1 MDATKEFYNTY
12 PTRESFLETFP
23 ILYKYITTGKSVGDQ
38 IVRMNIVVVNIRN
51 ILGWKTEGMT
61 FASKIVDVDA
71 DPNIHEIAR
80 IKDANPIL
88 VLLLKCVTSLIWDVM
103 SIALDD
109 QPSEKLETYKNNVF
123 TIAEP

>member
-1 MDATKEFYNTY
+1 M
-12 PTRESFLETFP
+12 ETFP

-71 DPNIHEIAR
+71 DPNMHEIAR
-80 IKDANPIL
+80 IKNANPIL
-88 VLLLKCVTSLIWDVM
+88 ILLLKCVTSLIWDVM

>member
-51 ILGWKTEGMT
+51 ILEWKTEGMT
-61 FASKIVDVDA
+61 FSSKIVDVDA
-71 DPNIHEIAR
+71 DPNMHEIAR

-88 VLLLKCVTSLIWDVM
+88 ILLLKCVTSLLWDVM

-123 TIAEP
+123 TMAEP

>member
-51 ILGWKTEGMT
+51 ILEWKTEGMT

-71 DPNIHEIAR
+71 DPNMHELAR

-88 VLLLKCVTSLIWDVM
+88 VLLLKCVTSLICDIM
-103 SIALDD
+103 SITLDD
-109 QPSEKLETYKNNVF
+109 QSSEKMETYKNNVF
-123 TIAEP
+123 TMSEP